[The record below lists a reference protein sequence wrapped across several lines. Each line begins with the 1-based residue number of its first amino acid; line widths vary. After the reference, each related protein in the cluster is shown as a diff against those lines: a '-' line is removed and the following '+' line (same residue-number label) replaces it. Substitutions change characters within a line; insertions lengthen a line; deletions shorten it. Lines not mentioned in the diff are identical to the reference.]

1 MKIKD
6 VNISN
11 AYIVRF
17 VRSHFRSHKQLLIL
31 SLAGNAQLSLWQ
43 QIESQQQ
50 ESVWQEEQDT
60 RALEPWLRDML
71 LAHDVEE
78 GISMLI
84 VLGDA
89 LLQTE
94 QLTLPKLP
102 AKQLKKTL
110 AWEVQQLFNLPQGSY
125 SFCYKILA
133 ANAEAGGQRE
143 RVSGQQEAEQQVLQ
157 LWTLGYA
164 RQAEYAALAQ
174 RLMVKLAGLCVGAA
188 VKQWQTRR
196 LEAVDEAQDDG
207 MLAAKAAQTKQL
219 EAAEEEV
226 QNDDLLAAS
235 VAQSW
240 FAGEALLLLP
250 AVPKRISWQQ
260 CYERCEKYLPLAAK
274 LMTACAC
281 FAFMSALGLRYLA
294 QEDLAAVQQQAG
306 RYAVWQERQKESA
319 ALEKRVAGLK
329 QQAEKRNVQS
339 QASRELERWGR
350 LGVTDVYLTEL
361 EYKAASKQGRQ
372 QSVTVAQGVAGAGEA
387 LDNMLDKLQA
397 GKQYSSVQ
405 LVESRQQSAGVSFKL
420 QLSGGQQ

>member
-1 MKIKD
+1 MSIKTT
-6 VNISN
+6 ILC
-11 AYIVRF
+11 
-17 VRSHFRSHKQLLIL
+17 HLRSHKQLLIL
-31 SLAGNAQLSLWQ
+31 SLADNARLSLWQ
-43 QIESQQQ
+43 QGESL
-50 ESVWQEEQDT
+50 WQEELKQQLEST
-60 RALEPWLRDML
+60 ESEAAALADAEGKQASDMLSGELEAWLRDVL

-110 AWEVQQLFNLPQGSY
+110 VWEVQQLFNLPQGSY
-125 SFCYKILA
+125 SFCYKILV

-174 RLMVKLAGLCVGAA
+174 RLMVKLAGLGVGAA
-188 VKQWQTRR
+188 VKQW
-196 LEAVDEAQDDG
+196 
-207 MLAAKAAQTKQL
+207 QTKQL

-226 QNDDLLAAS
+226 QDDKMLAAT
-235 VAQSW
+235 VARSW

-250 AVPKRISWQQ
+250 AVPKLISWQQ
-260 CYERCEKYLPLAAK
+260 CYKRCDKYLPLATK
-274 LMTACAC
+274 IMTACAC

-372 QSVTVAQGVAGAGEA
+372 QSVTMAQGVAMNAMA
-387 LDNMLDKLQA
+387 LDSMLDQLQA

>member
-1 MKIKD
+1 MNIKTMVFRRLRANKRLLVLLLETD
-6 VNISN
+6 N
-11 AYIVRF
+11 AR
-17 VRSHFRSHKQLLIL
+17 
-31 SLAGNAQLSLWQ
+31 LSLWQ
-43 QIESQQQ
+43 QGESL
-50 ESVWQEEQDT
+50 WQEKFNQQLLEST
-60 RALEPWLRDML
+60 EYEAAALADAEGKQASDILNRELEDWLRDVL

-78 GISMLI
+78 GISLLM
-84 VLGDA
+84 VLGDD

-133 ANAEAGGQRE
+133 ANAETGEQRE

-157 LWTLGYA
+157 LWTLGCA

-174 RLMVKLAGLCVGAA
+174 RLMVKLAGLGVGAA
-188 VKQWQTRR
+188 VKQ
-196 LEAVDEAQDDG
+196 L
-207 MLAAKAAQTKQL
+207 QTKQL
-219 EAAEEEV
+219 ETCEEEV
-226 QNDDLLAAS
+226 QAGDMLAAT

-260 CYERCEKYLPLAAK
+260 CYERCEQYLPLVAK
-274 LMTACAC
+274 IMTACAC
-281 FAFMSALGLRYLA
+281 LAFMGCLGLRYLA
-294 QEDLAAVQQQAG
+294 QEDLAAVQQQTG
-306 RYAVWQERQKESA
+306 RYTVWQERQKEAA

-350 LGVTDVYLTEL
+350 LGVTNVYLTEL
-361 EYKAASKQGRQ
+361 EYKAASKQGKQ
-372 QSVTVAQGVAGAGEA
+372 QSVTVAQGVAMDAMA
-387 LDNMLDKLQA
+387 LDSLLDQLQA

-405 LVESRQQSAGVSFKL
+405 LMESQQQAMGVGFKL
-420 QLSGGQQ
+420 RLSGGQQ